1 MSDPVEQ
8 AAEAI
13 LRAEDRLISQI
24 WAWDEL
30 HEETQAHYL
39 KLARAAIDALGLT
52 EEWAAGSAGG
62 FGHAWDS
69 KPKAQRSLAT
79 ILSNNARYRARTG
92 RDPDWGEDPYI
103 ASRLVSPWVRVG
115 EETNHE

>member
-13 LRAEDRLISQI
+13 LRAEGRLISQI

-52 EEWAAGSAGG
+52 EEWAVDHREPLAYSKLSGPPTERVRAGAETLGKSIV
-62 FGHAWDS
+62 W
-69 KPKAQRSLAT
+69 
-79 ILSNNARYRARTG
+79 
-92 RDPDWGEDPYI
+92 
-103 ASRLVSPWVRVG
+103 RLVSRWVG
-115 EETNHE
+115 EETKP